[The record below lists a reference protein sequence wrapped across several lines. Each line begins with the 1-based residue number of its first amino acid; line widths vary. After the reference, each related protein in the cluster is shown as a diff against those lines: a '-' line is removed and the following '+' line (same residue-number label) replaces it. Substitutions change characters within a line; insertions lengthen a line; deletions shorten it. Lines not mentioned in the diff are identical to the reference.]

1 MAVSQQQ
8 WIDATKEAIKR
19 IKANS
24 CYGSAVH
31 IANSVSKGSLY
42 LAGGKLYRTIAE
54 VLYGGDFGS
63 VGADWDFVS
72 LDTATSQLY
81 SSPFWNITRG
91 PGISP
96 ASPKFNT
103 NGSTAKIGQNLQLN
117 RSWRFE
123 YTGNSKL
130 SIDVVAIEDII
141 SGGSIIDYLD
151 SVPLSIQAL
160 ALVIRSAI
168 NPVCNGTLI
177 GAGGE
182 VALRDKVVH
191 WNNQAKLKPLPAQSP
206 DLYFTNKLASLP
218 GFMDGRNPSSMV
230 QNVVKVINQ
239 TYIPF
244 VNPAY
249 IKYEPKVSIKNSY
262 SKECSCSSFDLFSK
276 GCKCGAVIPYDANAT
291 AKRNLGC

>member
-24 CYGSAVH
+24 CYGAAVH

-81 SSPFWNITRG
+81 NSPFWNITRG
-91 PGISP
+91 PGISLV
-96 ASPKFNT
+96 SLKFNT

-123 YTGNSKL
+123 YTGNLKL

-160 ALVIRSAI
+160 ALVIRSTI
-168 NPVCNGTLI
+168 NPVVNGTLI
-177 GAGGE
+177 GKGE

-230 QNVVKVINQ
+230 QNVVKVI
-239 TYIPF
+239 
-244 VNPAY
+244 
-249 IKYEPKVSIKNSY
+249 KYEPKVSIKNSY